1 MHRLSSLGMTRSKKG
16 ISRERIE
23 ALSEF
28 QAKIGIRFKNL
39 ALLNTALS
47 HKSYVNEL
55 EENLE
60 NNEKLEFLGDAFLGM
75 VISDTLY
82 NQKLYFK
89 EGSLARIK
97 SYVVSESTLNRV
109 GREMGI
115 EKYILLGKGEEKSGG
130 RSRTSLIGDGVEAV
144 LGAYYLDAGFKQA
157 RRLVDRYFL
166 KEILWVEENK
176 HEKDYKSILQEY
188 TQKKHKTVPRY
199 RVMNTEGPDHKRK
212 FYVNVYVQDRT
223 FGPGVGESK
232 KKAEQGAAEAALSKL
247 RKKGLRDP
255 NIERV
260 TEPGKKRQRA
270 GGFVRKG
277 KRSKNS
283 RTDAHP

>member
-1 MHRLSSLGMTRSKKG
+1 MKRSKKG
-16 ISRERIE
+16 ITKDRIE

-28 QAKIGIRFKNL
+28 QEKIGVRFRNVS
-39 ALLNTALS
+39 LLNTALS
-47 HKSYVNEL
+47 HKSYVNEVS
-55 EENLE
+55 ENLE
-60 NNEKLEFLGDAFLGM
+60 NNEKLEFLGDAFLGI

-82 NQKLYFK
+82 NQKLYLK

-97 SYVVSESTLNRV
+97 SYVVSQPTLYRV
-109 GREMGI
+109 GKEMGI

-130 RSRTSLIGDGVEAV
+130 RKRTALIGDSVEAV

-157 RRLVDRYFL
+157 RKLVERYFL
-166 KEILWVEENK
+166 KEILWVEEDR

-199 RVMNTEGPDHKRK
+199 QVTNTEGPDHKRT
-212 FYVNVYVQDRT
+212 FYVKVYVQDRV

-232 KKAEQGAAEAALSKL
+232 KKAEQSAAETALRL
-247 RKKGLRDP
+247 LKKRGFRDT

-260 TEPGKKRQRA
+260 AQPSKKMHRTGRI
-270 GGFVRKG
+270 VRKDR
-277 KRSKNS
+277 RSKYS
-283 RTDAHP
+283 RTDVDP